1 MGVSNDNLGVS
12 KEKFGLSNEIVVVV
26 GFYKAET
33 DHSSNGRFQ
42 GLESVRAPQLLK
54 SINL

>member
-1 MGVSNDNLGVS
+1 MIIWGSLRKSLGS
-12 KEKFGLSNEIVVVV
+12 PNEIVVVV

-42 GLESVRAPQLLK
+42 GLESVRVPQLLK

>member
-1 MGVSNDNLGVS
+1 MGVSNDNLVVS

-26 GFYKAET
+26 AFFKAET
-33 DHSSNGRFQ
+33 DHSSK
-42 GLESVRAPQLLK
+42 GLESIGVPQLLK